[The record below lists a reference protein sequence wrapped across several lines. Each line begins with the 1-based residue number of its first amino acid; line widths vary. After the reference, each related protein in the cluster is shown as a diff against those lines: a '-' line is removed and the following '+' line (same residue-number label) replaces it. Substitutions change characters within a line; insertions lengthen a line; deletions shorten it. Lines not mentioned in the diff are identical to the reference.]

1 MPNSENLTAQA
12 AKAQSNAEDIV
23 KGRRFWSW
31 KKIALAIALL
41 ALSAEGL
48 MRLALGNID
57 FSPPV
62 FRINGDSYGLL
73 ADQKAKVRQFG
84 RTLSISTDGDGRRI
98 TPGAPAAGAPVL
110 HLVGDSQVFG
120 WGLSDQETIA
130 AQMQK
135 MLGGRVRV
143 VNDGVP
149 GYGPL
154 DYIKTLR
161 SIPQQDRV
169 VVLHTEEN
177 DAWDAYG
184 LFRHVNVA
192 CGYLISSG
200 MEGDALRCALMKSLV
215 LQASLE
221 AWDDFV
227 HYDRPTPLGFDQ
239 RSVVAATVLNARIA
253 NLYREQRE
261 KRGSRLAFTII
272 PWKARFSPSWLQR
285 YSPPPFTD
293 AAAQPSPFEDDL
305 DMLSYFRGTQQPLYL
320 ETDAHLAP
328 AGARRV
334 AEKLAQWASDIK

>member
-1 MPNSENLTAQA
+1 MPNSENLATEAVKD
-12 AKAQSNAEDIV
+12 KANAENIV
-23 KGRRFWSW
+23 KGRRLWSW
-31 KKIALAIALL
+31 KKFSLAILLL
-41 ALSAEGL
+41 ALLAEGL
-48 MRLALGNID
+48 MRLAFGNID
-57 FSPPV
+57 FSPPI
-62 FRINGDSYGLL
+62 FRLDGDSYRLL
-73 ADQKAKVRQFG
+73 PDQKTQVRQFG

-130 AQMQK
+130 AQMQR
-135 MLGGRVRV
+135 MLGKRVRV

-161 SIPQQDRV
+161 AIPQRDWV

-200 MEGDALRCALMKSLV
+200 MEGDALRCALMKSLL

-221 AWDDFV
+221 AWDSFV

-253 NLYREQRE
+253 NLYREQQA
-261 KRGSRLAFTII
+261 KRGRHLTFTIV

-285 YSPPPFTD
+285 YSPPPFID
-293 AAAQPSPFEDDL
+293 AARQPSPFEDDL
-305 DMLSYFRGTQQPLYL
+305 DMLSYFRGAKSPLYL

-328 AGARRV
+328 AGAQRV
-334 AEKLAQWASDIK
+334 AEKLAQWATDIQ